1 MGKQK
6 KEGRQI
12 DLIIYSQIL
21 IEPTADKASLLI
33 LNHCVFLVCQNASQM
48 SRLDG
53 SDTCYEAFD
62 SVSFC
67 LWAYHVSSQYTPRC
81 PFILPS

>member
-33 LNHCVFLVCQNASQM
+33 LNHCVFWCAKM
-48 SRLDG
+48 
-53 SDTCYEAFD
+53 
-62 SVSFC
+62 
-67 LWAYHVSSQYTPRC
+67 P
-81 PFILPS
+81 PK